1 MGALSRLRQGFGAP
15 GLRRAIG
22 IAATLLLLT
31 LLSWPA
37 FAAGRPQSR
46 LDATLATRAGQPGV
60 SRVIV
65 RSTGATDVTAKIRA
79 HRGQA
84 GQRLALVDG
93 YVAEVPNDALEA
105 LAAADGVAGVHLD
118 RPVGALL
125 APGAGNGAGNAQR
138 RFIERA
144 RLHWRGR
151 RCRGDRL
158 GAHVLARRPGAR
170 RRGPRAGRPARRGLC
185 RLHGLDQSGRRQLRP
200 RHARRRHRRGI
211 GSRQRRRVRGRCAR
225 CASAGAEGARRRGAW
240 LCQRR
245 HPRARLRRHQP
256 RAVQPAR
263 DQPVDWRA
271 GARVVRDRSA
281 HAGRP
286 ARRGSRDGRR
296 RGRRQLRQEPGRR
309 DSIWRRHG
317 AGQRAV
323 GADGWRIQPHGH
335 AGPERRSRRR
345 LQLARTDGLRLCRQA
360 RPGGARHAHRLAQR
374 RRQRAGACAT
384 RKISSPAPA
393 AGRIRT

>member
-37 FAAGRPQSR
+37 LAAGRPQSR

-125 APGAGNGAGNAQR
+125 APGAGNGARQR
-138 RFIERA
+138 PGRFIERT
-144 RLHWRGR
+144 RLHWRRR

-158 GAHVLARRPGAR
+158 GAHVVARRPGAR

-185 RLHGLDQSGRRQLRP
+185 RLHGLDQPGRRQLRS
-200 RHARRRHRRGI
+200 RHARRRNRRGI
-211 GSRQRRRVRGRCAR
+211 GSRQRRRVRRRGAR
-225 CASAGAEGARRRGAW
+225 CASAGAEGARRA
-240 LCQRR
+240 
-245 HPRARLRRHQP
+245 
-256 RAVQPAR
+256 RAVAMSATSSAR
-263 DQPVDWRA
+263 STSPSPTARGSTCASSTCRLARRCSNRSRPIRSRWPP
-271 GARVVRDRSA
+271 GAPWKPGWSSSR
-281 HAGRP
+281 RP
-286 ARRGSRDGRR
+286 ATSARTWTTRFNTAASPRRATRRG
-296 RGRRQLRQEPGRR
+296 
-309 DSIWRRHG
+309 
-317 AGQRAV
+317 
-323 GADGWRIQPHGH
+323 
-335 AGPERRSRRR
+335 
-345 LQLARTDGLRLCRQA
+345 C
-360 RPGGARHAHRLAQR
+360 
-374 RRQRAGACAT
+374 
-384 RKISSPAPA
+384 
-393 AGRIRT
+393 